1 MFIISAP
8 HVVGTI
14 PFSVAI
20 ENIFIKIMFSSAA
33 SSAVVTILAT
43 QINWMII
50 AFLFYSILL
59 FVIIK
64 HMSIACESFKLL
76 YSFNQVIEDNPDPEC
91 TLLTYLRE
99 KLRLTG
105 SKLGCGEGGCGACTV
120 RTIFLY
126 FLC

>member
-33 SSAVVTILAT
+33 SLAVVTILAT
-43 QINWMII
+43 HINWMII

-64 HMSIACESFKLL
+64 HILVLLVNHSNYYIHSIRLL
-76 YSFNQVIEDNPDPEC
+76 KIIQIRNALS
-91 TLLTYLRE
+91 
-99 KLRLTG
+99 
-105 SKLGCGEGGCGACTV
+105 
-120 RTIFLY
+120 
-126 FLC
+126 